1 MFKTQLRAI
10 VRASAFGDVR
20 IMFPLITAVEEL
32 REGKALVEEVKAELR
47 EQGVEFN
54 ENIPV
59 GIMTETSAAV
69 MIADIL
75 AKESDFSASVQMTLR
90 VIQWLATEEMTMLHI
105 CILRYS
111 QVY

>member
-75 AKESDFSASVQMTLR
+75 AKESDFFSIGTNDLTGYTM
-90 VIQWLATEEMTMLHI
+90 LATEEMTMLHI

>member
-1 MFKTQLRAI
+1 MGFRAIRYCLKHKDLFKTQLRAI

-69 MIADIL
+69 MI
-75 AKESDFSASVQMTLR
+75 
-90 VIQWLATEEMTMLHI
+90 
-105 CILRYS
+105 C
-111 QVY
+111 